1 VTGILVLAKEPVPG
15 RSKTRLCP
23 PLEPD
28 EAAEVAE
35 AALAT
40 TLDVVARARTPAR
53 TLVLDGRP
61 GRWLPGG
68 FRTIPQRGDGQAE
81 RMANAFAD
89 AGGPALLIGMD
100 SPQVTPALLERG
112 IARLGQHGV
121 DAVLGLAEDG
131 GYWAIGLVR
140 PDARVFAGLPMSRGD
155 TGRLQLERLRGLGL
169 RTRLLPPLRDVDRF
183 DDALAVANDAPGTPF
198 AATVARFSH
207 GGRTVGR

>member
-28 EAAEVAE
+28 QAAEVAE

-40 TLDVVARARTPAR
+40 TLDVVARAQTAVR

-68 FRTIPQRGDGQAE
+68 FRTIEQRGDGQAE

-89 AGGPALLIGMD
+89 AGGPTLLIGMD
-100 SPQVTPALLERG
+100 SPQVTPALLDRAV
-112 IARLGQHGV
+112 ARLGEHGV
-121 DAVLGLAEDG
+121 DAVLGPAEDG

-140 PDARVFAGLPMSRGD
+140 PDARVFAGLPMSRAD

-183 DDALAVANDAPGTPF
+183 DDAVAVAHDAPGTPF
-198 AATVARFSH
+198 AAAVARFSH
-207 GGRTVGR
+207 GGLTVGR